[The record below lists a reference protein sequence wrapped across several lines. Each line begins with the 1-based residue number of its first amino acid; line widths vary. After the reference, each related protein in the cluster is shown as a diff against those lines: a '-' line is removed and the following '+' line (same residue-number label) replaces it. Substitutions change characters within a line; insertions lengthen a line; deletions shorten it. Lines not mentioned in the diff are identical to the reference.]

1 MQQNVKTG
9 VPQNVYLGLHQN
21 GLSVEA
27 DDREA
32 GGHGEEVDCHAALV
46 FIELTFFSIIIF
58 PKWFEWHIINLAGCL
73 YGEWAEMLITKY
85 CCTLVENL
93 SRVIG

>member
-1 MQQNVKTG
+1 VPQNVKRR
-9 VPQNVYLGLHQN
+9 PAQNVYLGLHQN

-46 FIELTFFSIIIF
+46 FIVLTFFQ
-58 PKWFEWHIINLAGCL
+58 
-73 YGEWAEMLITKY
+73 
-85 CCTLVENL
+85 
-93 SRVIG
+93 

>member
-1 MQQNVKTG
+1 MIAKNVKSRTA
-9 VPQNVYLGLHQN
+9 QNVYLGLHQN

-46 FIELTFFSIIIF
+46 FIGLTFFQ
-58 PKWFEWHIINLAGCL
+58 
-73 YGEWAEMLITKY
+73 
-85 CCTLVENL
+85 
-93 SRVIG
+93 